1 MRTPRLY
8 TPQPLPLGQTIELEV
23 AAGHYIGKVLRMQEK
38 QEVILFNQG
47 GTQVSA
53 HISNI
58 SKKIVRVLISAQ
70 LEAPQASVLHTH
82 LGQVMSRGERMDYV
96 IQKATEL
103 GVNEITP
110 LYSSRCEV
118 KLDHQRQI
126 KRLTHW
132 QQIAISA
139 CEQSGRI
146 DVPLIHSPQALST
159 WLENTSAEVKLV
171 LHPHETRPLEGQQAP
186 LSCALLV
193 GPEGGFTPK
202 EFEQAH
208 TEGYTG
214 LSLGPRILRTETAP
228 IAALTLL
235 QYVWGDLS
243 PRLTEIQDR

>member
-82 LGQVMSRGERMDYV
+82 LGQVMSRGERMDYA

-110 LYSSRCEV
+110 LYSNRCEV

-126 KRLTHW
+126 KRLAHW

-202 EFEQAH
+202 EVEQAH

>member
-82 LGQVMSRGERMDYV
+82 LGQVMSRGERMDYA

-126 KRLTHW
+126 KRLAHW

-146 DVPLIHSPQALST
+146 DVPLIHSPT
-159 WLENTSAEVKLV
+159 
-171 LHPHETRPLEGQQAP
+171 
-186 LSCALLV
+186 
-193 GPEGGFTPK
+193 
-202 EFEQAH
+202 
-208 TEGYTG
+208 
-214 LSLGPRILRTETAP
+214 I
-228 IAALTLL
+228 
-235 QYVWGDLS
+235 
-243 PRLTEIQDR
+243 DRKSE